1 MVYERQL
8 YFLPQR
14 RNDHPG
20 ISADACFAAGGD
32 QEANKELTGTLVE
45 TVLALTSLW
54 HSSRFD
60 QTWGAAN
67 GSLSSGHKEL

>member
-1 MVYERQL
+1 MVNERQL

-45 TVLALTSLW
+45 TVLALA
-54 HSSRFD
+54 HSATAHVLIKLEVQRTD
-60 QTWGAAN
+60 
-67 GSLSSGHKEL
+67 H